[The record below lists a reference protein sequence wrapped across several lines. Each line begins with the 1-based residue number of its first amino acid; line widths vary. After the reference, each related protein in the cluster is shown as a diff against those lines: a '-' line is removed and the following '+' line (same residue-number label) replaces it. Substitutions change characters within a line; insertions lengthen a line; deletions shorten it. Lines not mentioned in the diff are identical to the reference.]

1 MEETV
6 TRLKSSEELQKFRE
20 AVRKDVK
27 IRADTGT
34 KIVVGMG
41 TCGIAAGAQETRDA
55 IVEELQKRGMDV
67 DVATVGCIGMCSK
80 EPLVDIQQAGMPRIT
95 YCNVHPDMVPRLID
109 EHLLEGSVVEEWV
122 MGRVPNE
129 GIGQS

>member
-1 MEETV
+1 M
-6 TRLKSSEELQKFRE
+6 TRLKSSVDLRKLRE
-20 AVRKDVK
+20 IVRKDRQ

-34 KIVVGMG
+34 RIVVGMG

-55 IVEELQKRGMDV
+55 IVEELQKRGLDV
-67 DVATVGCIGMCSK
+67 DVTTVGCIGMCSK

-95 YCNVHPDMVPRLID
+95 YCNVHPDMVARLID
-109 EHLLEGSVVEEWV
+109 DHLLEGSVVNEWA

-129 GIGQS
+129 GIGQSR

>member
-1 MEETV
+1 M
-6 TRLKSSEELQKFRE
+6 TRLENCEELRKMRT
-20 AVRKDVK
+20 AVRKNQK
-27 IRADTGT
+27 IRADTRT
-34 KIVVGMG
+34 KIVIGMG
-41 TCGIAAGAQETRDA
+41 TCGVAAGAQETRDA
-55 IVEELQKRGMDV
+55 VVEQLQKRGMDV

>member
-1 MEETV
+1 M
-6 TRLKSSEELQKFRE
+6 TRLENGEELRKMRT
-20 AVRKDVK
+20 AVRKNKK
-27 IRADTGT
+27 IRADTRT
-34 KIVVGMG
+34 KIVIGMG
-41 TCGIAAGAQETRDA
+41 TCGVAAGAQETRDA

-129 GIGQS
+129 GIGQP

>member
-1 MEETV
+1 MA
-6 TRLKSSEELQKFRE
+6 RLESCEELAKLCE
-20 AVRKDVK
+20 ATRQDLQME
-27 IRADTGT
+27 ADTGT
-34 KIVVGMG
+34 MIVIGMG
-41 TCGIAAGAQETRDA
+41 TCGIAAGAQETKDA

-67 DVATVGCIGMCSK
+67 KVTPVGCIGMCSK
-80 EPLVDIQQAGMPRIT
+80 EPLVDIKQAGKPRVT

-109 EHLLEGSVVEEWV
+109 EHLMKGNVVEEWA

>member
-1 MEETV
+1 M
-6 TRLKSSEELQKFRE
+6 TRLENGEELRKMRT
-20 AVRKDVK
+20 AVRKNKK
-27 IRADTGT
+27 IRADTRT
-34 KIVVGMG
+34 KIVIGMG
-41 TCGIAAGAQETRDA
+41 TCGVAAGAQETRDA

-109 EHLLEGSVVEEWV
+109 EHLLEGSVVQEWV

-129 GIGQS
+129 GIGQP

>member
-1 MEETV
+1 M
-6 TRLKSSEELQKFRE
+6 TRLENCEELRKMRT
-20 AVRKDVK
+20 AVRKNQK
-27 IRADTGT
+27 IRADTRT
-34 KIVVGMG
+34 KIVIGMG
-41 TCGIAAGAQETRDA
+41 TCGVAAGAQETRDA
-55 IVEELQKRGMDV
+55 VVEQLQKRGMDV

-129 GIGQS
+129 GIGQP

>member
-1 MEETV
+1 M
-6 TRLKSSEELQKFRE
+6 TRLENCEELRKMRT
-20 AVRKDVK
+20 AVRKNKK
-27 IRADTGT
+27 IRADTRT
-34 KIVVGMG
+34 KIVIGMG
-41 TCGIAAGAQETRDA
+41 TCGVAAGAQETRDA
-55 IVEELQKRGMDV
+55 IVEQLQKRGMDV

-129 GIGQS
+129 GIGQP

>member
-1 MEETV
+1 M
-6 TRLKSSEELQKFRE
+6 TRLENGEELRKMRA
-20 AVRKDVK
+20 AVRKNKK
-27 IRADTGT
+27 IRADTRT
-34 KIVVGMG
+34 KIVIGMG
-41 TCGIAAGAQETRDA
+41 TCGVAAGAQETRDA
-55 IVEELQKRGMDV
+55 VVEQLQKRGMDV

-129 GIGQS
+129 GIGQP

>member
-1 MEETV
+1 M
-6 TRLKSSEELQKFRE
+6 TRLKSSDELQKFRE

-80 EPLVDIQQAGMPRIT
+80 EPLVDIQQGGMPRIT

>member
-1 MEETV
+1 M
-6 TRLKSSEELQKFRE
+6 TRLENCEELRKMRT
-20 AVRKDVK
+20 AVRKNQK
-27 IRADTGT
+27 IRADTRT
-34 KIVVGMG
+34 KIVIGMG
-41 TCGIAAGAQETRDA
+41 TCGVAAGAQETRDA

-129 GIGQS
+129 GIGQP

>member
-1 MEETV
+1 MRT
-6 TRLKSSEELQKFRE
+6 
-20 AVRKDVK
+20 AVRKNQK
-27 IRADTGT
+27 IRADTRT
-34 KIVVGMG
+34 KIVIGMG
-41 TCGIAAGAQETRDA
+41 TCGVAAGAQETRDA
-55 IVEELQKRGMDV
+55 IVEQLQKRGMDV

-129 GIGQS
+129 GIGQP

>member
-1 MEETV
+1 M
-6 TRLKSSEELQKFRE
+6 TRLKSSDDLRHIRE
-20 AVRKDVK
+20 TVRKEQQ
-27 IRADTGT
+27 IQADTRT

-55 IVEELQKRGMDV
+55 IVEELRKRGMDV
-67 DVATVGCIGMCSK
+67 DVAAVGCIGMCSK
-80 EPLVDIQQAGMPRIT
+80 EPLVDVQQAGMPRIT

>member
-1 MEETV
+1 M
-6 TRLKSSEELQKFRE
+6 TRLENCEELRKMRA
-20 AVRKDVK
+20 AVRKNQK

-34 KIVVGMG
+34 KIVIGMG
-41 TCGIAAGAQETRDA
+41 TCGVAAGAQETRDA
-55 IVEELQKRGMDV
+55 IVEELQKHGMDV

-122 MGRVPNE
+122 MGRVLNE
-129 GIGQS
+129 GIGQP

>member
-1 MEETV
+1 M
-6 TRLKSSEELQKFRE
+6 TRLENCEELRKMRT
-20 AVRKDVK
+20 AVRKNIK
-27 IRADTGT
+27 IRADTRT
-34 KIVVGMG
+34 KIVIGMG
-41 TCGIAAGAQETRDA
+41 TCGVAAGAQETRDA

-129 GIGQS
+129 GIGQP

>member
-1 MEETV
+1 M
-6 TRLKSSEELQKFRE
+6 TRLENGEELRKMRT
-20 AVRKDVK
+20 AVRKNKK
-27 IRADTGT
+27 IRADTRT
-34 KIVVGMG
+34 KIVIGMG
-41 TCGIAAGAQETRDA
+41 TCGVAAGAQETRDA
-55 IVEELQKRGMDV
+55 VVEQLQKRGMDV

-129 GIGQS
+129 GIGQP

>member
-1 MEETV
+1 MTRLRSSDDLRHMRETV
-6 TRLKSSEELQKFRE
+6 
-20 AVRKDVK
+20 RKEQK

-41 TCGIAAGAQETRDA
+41 TCGVAAGAQETRDA
-55 IVEELQKRGMDV
+55 IVAELQKRGMDI
-67 DVATVGCIGMCSK
+67 DIAAVGCIGMCSK

-109 EHLLEGSVVEEWV
+109 EHLLEGSVVEQWV

>member
-1 MEETV
+1 M
-6 TRLKSSEELQKFRE
+6 TRLENCEELRKMRT
-20 AVRKDVK
+20 AVRKNIK
-27 IRADTGT
+27 IRADTRT
-34 KIVVGMG
+34 KIVIGMG
-41 TCGIAAGAQETRDA
+41 TCGVAAGAQETRDA
-55 IVEELQKRGMDV
+55 IVEQLQKRGMDV

-122 MGRVPNE
+122 LGRVPNE
-129 GIGQS
+129 GIGQP

>member
-1 MEETV
+1 M
-6 TRLKSSEELQKFRE
+6 TRLENCEELRKMRT
-20 AVRKDVK
+20 AVRKNIK
-27 IRADTGT
+27 IRADTRT
-34 KIVVGMG
+34 KIVIGMG
-41 TCGIAAGAQETRDA
+41 TCGVAAGAQETRDA
-55 IVEELQKRGMDV
+55 IVEQLQKRGMDV

-129 GIGQS
+129 GIGQP